1 MKNRIL
7 LLGMVTLL
15 GIHVTSI
22 ASNTKEKREKL
33 ETAQIA
39 KLNIIENLK
48 NDFSNDTAKKSKDNW
63 DKLLYDYESYVD
75 SYITFYKKAMNGDL
89 KAKSEYP
96 KLLKKAQSLS
106 EMLSDANNNNEMN
119 AKQVARY
126 FKITA
131 KLANAAY

>member
-1 MKNRIL
+1 MKNKIL
-7 LLGMVTLL
+7 LLGMVTLF
-15 GIHVTSI
+15 GIYFTSI
-22 ASNTKEKREKL
+22 ASNTTEKGGKL
-33 ETAQIA
+33 ETAQIT
-39 KLNIIENLK
+39 KLKSIEKLK

-75 SYITFYKKAMNGDL
+75 SYIAFYKKAMNGDL

-106 EMLSDANNNNEMN
+106 EMLSEANNNNEMN